1 MRGDSAWK
9 LVAAASAALVPG
21 AGLGAA
27 DLFVAGTIG
36 EVYKGDSRSGAFEYF
51 GGICLAP
58 VRALAFDA
66 ASVYAGDLNGGIMQL
81 DLTTGDFVD
90 LFWVPG
96 SNASDI
102 VVHQAHLL
110 VSSTSGTIHRVDP
123 VTQTVLSTRTSPI
136 QLQAMA
142 LRGDDLY
149 VAGTIGEVYKGNALT
164 GGFQPFAGICLGP
177 IQALALSDTT
187 IYAGDLV
194 GAVARFDL
202 ATGDFLGA
210 TFVPDSVTAL
220 AWDGDGVLVSEIGG
234 TIFRLDPQ
242 NGAILNTM
250 TAPIFVDA
258 MDLRT
263 TTGDIDGDGHVDV
276 TDFLALLSAWGPC
289 PGAPC
294 PADLDGDGSVGIVD
308 FLLLLANW
316 S

>member
-1 MRGDSAWK
+1 M
-9 LVAAASAALVPG
+9 
-21 AGLGAA
+21 
-27 DLFVAGTIG
+27 
-36 EVYKGDSRSGAFEYF
+36 
-51 GGICLAP
+51 P

-81 DLTTGDFVD
+81 DLATGDFVD

-96 SNASDI
+96 SDASDI

-123 VTQTVLSTRTSPI
+123 VTQTVLSTLTSPVQI
-136 QLQAMA
+136 QAMA

-194 GAVARFDL
+194 GAVVRFDM

-210 TFVPDSVTAL
+210 TFVPDSVTAM
-220 AWDGDGVLVSEIGG
+220 AWDGDSVLVSENGG
-234 TIFRLDPQ
+234 TIWRLDPQ
-242 NGAILNTM
+242 NGAVLDTM

-258 MDLRT
+258 MDLLA

-289 PGAPC
+289 PGLPAPC

-308 FLLLLANW
+308 FLVLLANW